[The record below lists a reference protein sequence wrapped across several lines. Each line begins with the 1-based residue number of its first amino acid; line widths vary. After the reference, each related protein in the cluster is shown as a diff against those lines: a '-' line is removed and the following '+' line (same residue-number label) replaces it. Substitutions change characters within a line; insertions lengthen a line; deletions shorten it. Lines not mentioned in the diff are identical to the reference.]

1 MILDALKRAD
11 RERRQQE
18 ADPPSLVTE
27 HAAPPHAR
35 PSHRRNWL
43 LAGALL
49 LAGAAIGLTLASV
62 KSSPE
67 SDPDLSSETVP
78 DQARLGQG
86 SSTSENSETSPS
98 ASDTENPAPTPDNA
112 AEQTEPDLTPS
123 AIARL
128 YQKDRTPGEAP
139 EPAVA
144 QLYQAPQPAETPAE
158 EKEHQPPEPE
168 PEPQTV
174 SVAPPRPSEPVR
186 LAEEPLVPGIRDLPW
201 SLQQDIPSINYQA
214 HNYREG
220 GNSSVTINQRKRR
233 AGDEVAQGVRIE
245 RIESDGLVLIYE
257 GKTFKL
263 KAMNSWVNM

>member
-1 MILDALKRAD
+1 MSMILDALKRAD

-27 HAAPPHAR
+27 HAAPPHPR
-35 PSHRRNWL
+35 PSHRHTWL

-67 SDPDLSSETVP
+67 PNPEPSSQTVP
-78 DQARLGQG
+78 DQAPQGQD
-86 SSTSENSETSPS
+86 SSMSENSES
-98 ASDTENPAPTPDNA
+98 APRAGGTKV
-112 AEQTEPDLTPS
+112 LTPT

-128 YQKDRTPGEAP
+128 YQKDQTSGKAP

-144 QLYQAPQPAETPAE
+144 QLYQAPQPQTLPAENPVE
-158 EKEHQPPEPE
+158 EKEHQQPEPD
-168 PEPQTV
+168 PEPQAE

-186 LAEEPLVPGIRDLPW
+186 LAEEPPVPGIRDLPW
-201 SLQQDIPSINYQA
+201 SLQQDIPTINYQA
-214 HNYREG
+214 HNYRES
-220 GNSSVTINQRKRR
+220 GNSSVTINHRERR
-233 AGDEVAQGVRIE
+233 AGDEIAPGVRIE
-245 RIESDGLVLIYE
+245 RIESDGLVLTYE
-257 GKTFKL
+257 GRTFKL

>member
-1 MILDALKRAD
+1 MSMILDALKRAD

-27 HAAPPHAR
+27 HAAPPPR
-35 PSHRRNWL
+35 RSSHRRNWL
-43 LAGALL
+43 LAGTLL

-62 KSSPE
+62 KSLPE
-67 SDPDLSSETVP
+67 SNPEPSSQTVP
-78 DQARLGQG
+78 DQASLGQG
-86 SSTSENSETSPS
+86 SSRSESSET
-98 ASDTENPAPTPDNA
+98 APRAGGTK
-112 AEQTEPDLTPS
+112 DLTPT

-158 EKEHQPPEPE
+158 EKEHQQPEPE
-168 PEPQTV
+168 PEPKAE

-186 LAEEPLVPGIRDLPW
+186 LAEEPQVPGIRDLPW

-214 HNYREG
+214 HHYREG
-220 GNSSVTINQRKRR
+220 GTSSVTINQRKRR
-233 AGDEVAQGVRIE
+233 AGDEVAPGVRIE
-245 RIESDGLVLIYE
+245 RIESDGLVLTYE